1 MEMRIEVLITDG
13 ASDGKAG
20 KQKYRARVNLP
31 ESGPKLID
39 EVERGILK
47 LLATVPWEE
56 MLHDTPE
63 HGAAT
68 PARRLRKP
76 QGVSQSASSP
86 HRVRSQ
92 RPCAVAVVRSGGM
105 SVRQPSGSQADA
117 LRTTSPIIGCAGE

>member
-1 MEMRIEVLITDG
+1 MEMRIEVSITDG
-13 ASDGKAG
+13 ASDGKTG

-63 HGAAT
+63 HGTAHSRAKAPQAA
-68 PARRLRKP
+68 
-76 QGVSQSASSP
+76 G
-86 HRVRSQ
+86 RVTER
-92 RPCAVAVVRSGGM
+92 
-105 SVRQPSGSQADA
+105 
-117 LRTTSPIIGCAGE
+117 E